1 MSEIPKNR
9 RKKSKLDIQHN
20 IYKIRKELT
29 SNLMETFAY
38 SEKKFEQHI
47 RAVTDGIKDP
57 EERKKRADLIR
68 EREEGFDLMFIQLYT
83 SGLCFHRTAMGNCEQ
98 LQVMD
103 REALEDHELATN
115 LFYEPALPGII

>member
-38 SEKKFEQHI
+38 SENWKIMSWPQI
-47 RAVTDGIKDP
+47 YS
-57 EERKKRADLIR
+57 
-68 EREEGFDLMFIQLYT
+68 MNQLY
-83 SGLCFHRTAMGNCEQ
+83 
-98 LQVMD
+98 
-103 REALEDHELATN
+103 LE
-115 LFYEPALPGII
+115 LFNKPVTWKKGHGRLKFMMNHKPNKERMVKQ